1 MEGFDGSVVAK
12 VAGNAK
18 RWAEMS
24 HKSKLALLLGMREK
38 IVALAPEATKRADA
52 FRHLEGTVFQEGISS
67 ILGQGMSFSFFPLV
81 LFYPLHAG
89 AFGGYLNGLIELYEH
104 LSSKGVPPLPGP
116 IRRVGDFEVIFFF
129 LLGVVCFAESLF
141 RWR

>member
-67 ILGQGMSFSFFPLV
+67 ILGQGMSFSFPLGFV
-81 LFYPLHAG
+81 L
-89 AFGGYLNGLIELYEH
+89 
-104 LSSKGVPPLPGP
+104 SPP
-116 IRRVGDFEVIFFF
+116 RRCFWRLFE
-129 LLGVVCFAESLF
+129 
-141 RWR
+141 RPD